1 MNAFKAIFSNG
12 DCEKKLKELE
22 DKFLAVSETQAVIEF
37 SPNGKVLDANENFLS
52 VMGYSQEEIVGQH
65 HSLFVDTEYRNSEEY
80 KQFWDALARGE
91 QFTKEYKRIANGGRE
106 VWIIGS
112 YNPLLDDEGKVYK
125 VIKFASEIT
134 DQKLKALE
142 QQAVNDAASKSQAVI
157 EFNMDGT
164 IITANDNFLSAV
176 GYELSE
182 IQGQHHRMFVSPED
196 ASSDEY
202 ADFWAKLNRGEYESR
217 EYKRYGKNGKE
228 IWIQASYNPVMG
240 VNGKPVK
247 VIKFASDITGEKLK
261 SQESKRLANLS
272 NALMLCQAGV
282 MLADNDMNIVYLNR
296 EVKKMLSAR
305 EETIKNS
312 LPNFSV
318 DNLIGSSVDAF
329 HKKPAHQQSLI
340 SGITEPYETNLE
352 ISDLTFSLVATPWL
366 DVDGERIGTV
376 VEWEDKTEQIA
387 AQKKLDQI
395 SEENALTKKALDTV
409 SANVMMANVDAE
421 IIYTNDAVIDMMKNA
436 ESDIRKGLPNFDADS
451 LMGANIDVFHK
462 DPSHQRNILANLKD
476 TYFGKAAIGGR
487 NFTVI
492 ANPVFQND
500 RRVGTVVEWSDKTVE
515 FGIEKEI
522 DDIVSAVSQ
531 GDFTQ
536 QASLEGKTGF
546 YLTLSQSLNSLTSTV
561 EVALNDIIRMLG
573 AISRGDLSERI
584 TRDYQGT
591 FGQLKTDAN
600 ATADKLTEVISKIL
614 VSTNSILTA
623 SSEIAQGNADLSQR
637 TEEQASSLE
646 ETASSMEQMTSA
658 VKQSAENA
666 VSANERALETQ
677 DKAQHGGQVV
687 ERAVSAMGEINQAS
701 KKISDIIGVIDEIA
715 FQTNLLALNA
725 AVEAA
730 RAGEQGRGFAVVAG
744 EVRNLAQRSAG
755 AAKEIKDLIRD
766 TVNKVEDGTQLVN
779 QSGETLSEIVSS
791 VHTVTTM
798 MSEIAEAARE
808 QTSGI
813 EQVNSAVSQ
822 MDEMTQ
828 QNAALVEEAT
838 AAGESMAEQ
847 SRSMADVV
855 AFFST
860 SSSLKQAKV
869 SAPSSVSKKV
879 DQGKPNSVAAKIAH
893 VESRPKTKPS
903 FEEDDIESFGS
914 TSNNSADDEWE
925 DF

>member
-1 MNAFKAIFSNG
+1 
-12 DCEKKLKELE
+12 
-22 DKFLAVSETQAVIEF
+22 
-37 SPNGKVLDANENFLS
+37 
-52 VMGYSQEEIVGQH
+52 
-65 HSLFVDTEYRNSEEY
+65 
-80 KQFWDALARGE
+80 
-91 QFTKEYKRIANGGRE
+91 
-106 VWIIGS
+106 
-112 YNPLLDDEGKVYK
+112 
-125 VIKFASEIT
+125 
-134 DQKLKALE
+134 
-142 QQAVNDAASKSQAVI
+142 
-157 EFNMDGT
+157 
-164 IITANDNFLSAV
+164 
-176 GYELSE
+176 
-182 IQGQHHRMFVSPED
+182 
-196 ASSDEY
+196 
-202 ADFWAKLNRGEYESR
+202 
-217 EYKRYGKNGKE
+217 
-228 IWIQASYNPVMG
+228 
-240 VNGKPVK
+240 
-247 VIKFASDITGEKLK
+247 
-261 SQESKRLANLS
+261 
-272 NALMLCQAGV
+272 
-282 MLADNDMNIVYLNR
+282 
-296 EVKKMLSAR
+296 
-305 EETIKNS
+305 
-312 LPNFSV
+312 
-318 DNLIGSSVDAF
+318 
-329 HKKPAHQQSLI
+329 
-340 SGITEPYETNLE
+340 
-352 ISDLTFSLVATPWL
+352 
-366 DVDGERIGTV
+366 
-376 VEWEDKTEQIA
+376 
-387 AQKKLDQI
+387 
-395 SEENALTKKALDTV
+395 
-409 SANVMMANVDAE
+409 
-421 IIYTNDAVIDMMKNA
+421 
-436 ESDIRKGLPNFDADS
+436 
-451 LMGANIDVFHK
+451 
-462 DPSHQRNILANLKD
+462 
-476 TYFGKAAIGGR
+476 
-487 NFTVI
+487 
-492 ANPVFQND
+492 
-500 RRVGTVVEWSDKTVE
+500 
-515 FGIEKEI
+515 
-522 DDIVSAVSQ
+522 
-531 GDFTQ
+531 
-536 QASLEGKTGF
+536 
-546 YLTLSQSLNSLTSTV
+546 
-561 EVALNDIIRMLG
+561 
-573 AISRGDLSERI
+573 
-584 TRDYQGT
+584 
-591 FGQLKTDAN
+591 
-600 ATADKLTEVISKIL
+600 
-614 VSTNSILTA
+614 
-623 SSEIAQGNADLSQR
+623 
-637 TEEQASSLE
+637 
-646 ETASSMEQMTSA
+646 MTSA